1 LKLVTIAR
9 LLRARGNKGELAALP
24 LSARLAEVTHVIVND
39 APMEV
44 EHTWTHG
51 DRVIFKFKGVD
62 TITDAERLAGADVSI
77 PLEER
82 PAASEGEYYQS
93 DLIGCQ
99 VVDQTGRTLGNVQ
112 YFQETGGVPLLE
124 IRTQA
129 GKELLIPF
137 AKAMLTNIDLEHKRI
152 DVNIPAGLLDLN

>member
-9 LLRARGNKGELAALP
+9 LLRARGNKGELAAFP
-24 LSARLAEVTHVIVND
+24 LSARLGEVTHVIVND

-44 EHTWTHG
+44 ERTWTHG

-93 DLIGCQ
+93 DLIGCE
-99 VVDQTGRTLGNVQ
+99 VVDQTGRVLGTVRD
-112 YFQETGGVPLLE
+112 FQETGGVPLLE

-137 AKAMLTNIDLEHKRI
+137 AKAMLTKIDLEQKRI
-152 DVNIPAGLLDLN
+152 DVNIPPGLDELN